1 MSAAAA
7 LLWYIV
13 VAGPQGGVAV
23 LPSPF
28 EGRDQ
33 CLAAIKDYEAT
44 KPPANWMLQCLPAG
58 PISNEEDVPDE
69 GAPAEQP
76 Q

>member
-7 LLWYIV
+7 FLWYMV
-13 VAGPQGGVAV
+13 VAGPQGGLTA

-28 EGRDQ
+28 DQQDQ
-33 CLAAIKDYEAT
+33 CLAAIKAYEET
-44 KPPANWMLQCLPAG
+44 KPPANWTLQCVPGAPPLGDGEVP
-58 PISNEEDVPDE
+58 ED
-69 GAPAEQP
+69 GAPAEQ